1 MNIKSI
7 HKGLTTVGLLAQ
19 DCQQLARV
27 CDLALEQL
35 GLAEEAMEV
44 VYVEAMG
51 AAFKAAGL
59 AAMAQL
65 GYETT

>member
-1 MNIKSI
+1 MDIKSI
-7 HKGLTTVGLLAQ
+7 HQGLTTVGLLAE

-35 GLAEEAMEV
+35 GLAEEGPEV
-44 VYVEAMG
+44 VYVEALG

-59 AAMAQL
+59 AARAQL
-65 GYETT
+65 GYETS